1 MKHTKDEKAIID
13 LVENSVLAVANIIII
28 SEEAPKKSKAGKLL
42 GKNNQEKK
50 EVIVGGGSG
59 FFVTSNG
66 IILTNRHVVSEK
78 NASYMVETYQGV
90 KYMAEVIAR
99 DPINDIAILQI
110 DAKEL
115 PFLELG
121 NSNDLKLGQ
130 TVITIGNALSQ
141 FHNSVS
147 RGIISGLLRV
157 ISTDDISGYGSQNLR
172 GLIQTD
178 AAINPGNSGG
188 PMIDSSGKVIG
199 INAVVVNGAQNINFA
214 IPASNVKKDIDDLR
228 KFGKIIQPSF
238 GVRYIILNE
247 EMREKFGLPINY
259 GAFIIKEHLP
269 DDHAIVPGSSADK
282 AGIKEGDIILEF
294 NDVKVQEGSGLDELV
309 QKTSVG
315 DKVKIKYLRDGAE
328 KTTFATLQERR

>member
-1 MKHTKDEKAIID
+1 MKHTKDEKTVIE
-13 LVENSVLAVANIIII
+13 LVENSIPAVVNIIII
-28 SEEAPKKSKAGKLL
+28 SEENPKRSKINKLI
-42 GKNNQEKK
+42 GKNKEERK
-50 EVIVGGGSG
+50 EVVVGGGSG

-78 NASYMVETYQGV
+78 NATYMVETYQGV
-90 KYMAEVIAR
+90 KYSAEVIAR
-99 DPINDIAILQI
+99 DPINDIALLQI
-110 DAKEL
+110 NALKM

-188 PMIDSSGKVIG
+188 PMIDSSGKIIG

-214 IPASNVKKDIDDLR
+214 IPASNAEKDIEDLR

-238 GVRYIILNE
+238 GVRYVMINE
-247 EMREKFGLPINY
+247 EMKEKFELPINY

-269 DDHAIVPGSSADK
+269 DDYAIVPGSSADK

-294 NDVKVQEGSGLDELV
+294 NEIKVQEGSGLDELV

-315 DKVKIKYLRDGAE
+315 DNIKIKYLRNNLE
-328 KTTFATLQERR
+328 KTTFAILQERR

>member
-13 LVENSVLAVANIIII
+13 LVENSVLAVANILII
-28 SEEAPKKSKAGKLL
+28 SEEKPKKYKINKLIGK
-42 GKNNQEKK
+42 KDKEKK

-59 FFVTSNG
+59 FFVTPNG

-78 NASYMVETYQGV
+78 NATYMIETFQGT
-90 KYMAEVIAR
+90 KHIAEVIAR

-110 DAKEL
+110 DAKDM

-121 NSNDLKLGQ
+121 DSNNLKLGQ
-130 TVITIGNALSQ
+130 TVVTIGNALSQ

-214 IPASNVKKDIDDLR
+214 IPASNAKKDIEDLV

-238 GVRYIILNE
+238 GVRYIMLNE
-247 EMREKFGLPINY
+247 EMKEKFNLPINY

-269 DDHAIVPGSSADK
+269 NDYAIVPGSSADK

-294 NDVKVQEGSGLDELV
+294 NDTKVEEGSGLDELV
-309 QKTSVG
+309 QKNSVG
-315 DKVKIKYLRDGAE
+315 DKVKIKYLRDGVK

>member
-1 MKHTKDEKAIID
+1 
-13 LVENSVLAVANIIII
+13 V
-28 SEEAPKKSKAGKLL
+28 
-42 GKNNQEKK
+42 
-50 EVIVGGGSG
+50 VGGGSG
-59 FFVTSNG
+59 FFVTPNG

-78 NASYMVETYQGV
+78 DANYMVETYQGV
-90 KYMAEVIAR
+90 KYPAEVIAR
-99 DPINDIAILQI
+99 DPINDLAILQI
-110 DAKEL
+110 DATDM

-130 TVITIGNALSQ
+130 MVITIGNALSQ

-157 ISTDDISGYGSQNLR
+157 ISTDDVSGSGSQNLR

-188 PMIDSSGKVIG
+188 PMIDSSGKIIG

-214 IPASNVKKDIDDLR
+214 IPISNAEKDIEDLR
-228 KFGKIIQPSF
+228 KFGKIVQPSF
-238 GVRYIILNE
+238 GVRYIMINE
-247 EMREKFGLPINY
+247 EMKEKFGLPINY

-269 DDHAIVPGSSADK
+269 NDYAIVPGSSADK

-294 NDVKVQEGSGLDELV
+294 NDMKVEEASGLDELV
-309 QKTSVG
+309 QKSSVG
-315 DKVKIKYLRDGAE
+315 DKVKVKYLRGGSE
-328 KTTFATLQERR
+328 KTTYAILQERC

>member
-1 MKHTKDEKAIID
+1 MKFTKDEKVVLD
-13 LVENSVLAVANIIII
+13 LVESSVPAVVNIIILTEKENNLKL
-28 SEEAPKKSKAGKLL
+28 SKKLKKDT
-42 GKNNQEKK
+42 KTEK
-50 EVIVGGGSG
+50 EFIVGGGSG
-59 FFVTSNG
+59 FFVTENG

-78 NASYMVETYQGV
+78 DAIYMVETCQGE
-90 KYMAEVIAR
+90 KYEAQVIAR

-110 DAKEL
+110 DAIKM

-121 NSNDLKLGQ
+121 DSNNLKLGQ

-214 IPASNVKKDIDDLR
+214 IPASNAKKDIDDLIN
-228 KFGKIIQPSF
+228 FGKIVQPSF
-238 GVRYIILNE
+238 GVRYIMINE
-247 EMREKFGLPINY
+247 EMQEKFKLPIDY

-269 DDHAIVPGSSADK
+269 NDYAIIPGSSADK

-294 NDVKVQEGSGLDELV
+294 NDIAVKENSGLDELV
-309 QKTSVG
+309 QKSSVG
-315 DKVKIKYLRDGAE
+315 DKVKIKYLRDGKE
-328 KTTFATLQERR
+328 KITFTTLQERC